1 MTTEAI
7 SPPFRPDSGLPQR
20 KWPGRLRV
28 GPHRAV
34 DAARTARAR
43 RAAGAAAARHPQ
55 PELLASLR
63 FGQLPGDLVDYRPA
77 EPLLVVELDADVCF
91 EHDRSRR
98 PAGFRRVCGDLR
110 PADLA

>member
-1 MTTEAI
+1 LTLPARRELGAL
-7 SPPFRPDSGLPQR
+7 PVPPQR
-20 KWPGRLRV
+20 GIRSE
-28 GPHRAV
+28 AS
-34 DAARTARAR
+34 
-43 RAAGAAAARHPQ
+43 AARHPQ

-77 EPLLVVELDADVCF
+77 EPLLVVVLDADVCF